1 MVQTVWVGVALP
13 EAHADVQHDFAVA
26 VDGPHIVASG

>member
-1 MVQTVWVGVALP
+1 MVQTVWAGIALP

-26 VDGPHIVASG
+26 VDGPRIFASG